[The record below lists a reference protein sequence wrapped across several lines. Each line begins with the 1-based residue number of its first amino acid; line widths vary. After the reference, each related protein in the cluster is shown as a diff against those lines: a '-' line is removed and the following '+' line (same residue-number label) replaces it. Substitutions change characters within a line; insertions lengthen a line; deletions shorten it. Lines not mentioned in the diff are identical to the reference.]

1 MNKYNFTPRVQKAI
15 SDSKDLAFAL
25 EADFVDLDHL
35 LIAILDSKQFTI
47 TNFFES
53 INLTIEDFKS
63 FILNQT
69 DKKLFEKKLDSTKEK
84 DFSRSYSKVFKL
96 AFSFAEELDHQY
108 IGIEHIFYILLIYED
123 SPAKDY
129 LKKLDVETKEP
140 IKRLKN
146 YFITGEWEPSKA
158 PKRLPVVP
166 DLRKEPSTTLESYAK
181 NYNELAISG
190 QFDKV
195 SCKDEELEKISEILC
210 RRNKNNPIL
219 IGLPGTGKT
228 SLVEGL
234 AQKIVNNSAT
244 DFLSNKTIYEIDLAG
259 MIAGTKYRGQFE
271 ERLKGLIEEAS
282 ANPNII
288 LFIDEIHTLVGAGAA
303 EGAMDAANI
312 LKPALSRGK
321 IRCIGA
327 TTPKEYNKS
336 ILKDAALE
344 RRFQEVKVDEPSQSE
359 TVKILEGVISQYED
373 FHHVKYR
380 KNTLKLAAELSTK
393 YIHDR
398 HLPDKAIDIIDQAGA
413 KVKMKNFVKPDMAFT
428 LEKQIEDLMVQED
441 LNPSEKQKYKTKQ
454 DKLIK
459 KYKDLLERWAEGYC
473 KKKFFVTVSDIYD
486 VISSRTGIPVNSLSK
501 KESEI
506 LLNLK
511 NNLAKHVFYQDEAIE
526 TVYKSIIRSRSGLN
540 KGQKPIGSFL
550 FLGKTGVGKT
560 HMAKSLAKN
569 YFGSEDNLIH
579 IDMSEYSEKVNVSK
593 LIGSS
598 PGYVGYE
605 DGGQL
610 TDKIKNRPYSVLL
623 FDEIEK
629 AHGDVTNVL
638 LQILDEGRL
647 TDSFGRVSNFSNC
660 IVIMTGNIGA
670 DLQDKASF
678 GFGQSTDSQNS
689 NKIIERAKETLSP
702 EFVNR
707 IDDIV
712 VFNNFSLEDI
722 EDILIKE
729 FNLLKQNVMS
739 DHSIDISLSKESIK
753 FLAKKAHNENMGAR
767 PIKKVIQKNI
777 ENIISEEILKGKK
790 GKIHLKIS
798 DFS

>member
-1 MNKYNFTPRVQKAI
+1 M
-15 SDSKDLAFAL
+15 
-25 EADFVDLDHL
+25 
-35 LIAILDSKQFTI
+35 
-47 TNFFES
+47 
-53 INLTIEDFKS
+53 
-63 FILNQT
+63 
-69 DKKLFEKKLDSTKEK
+69 
-84 DFSRSYSKVFKL
+84 
-96 AFSFAEELDHQY
+96 
-108 IGIEHIFYILLIYED
+108 
-123 SPAKDY
+123 
-129 LKKLDVETKEP
+129 
-140 IKRLKN
+140 
-146 YFITGEWEPSKA
+146 
-158 PKRLPVVP
+158 
-166 DLRKEPSTTLESYAK
+166 
-181 NYNELAISG
+181 
-190 QFDKV
+190 
-195 SCKDEELEKISEILC
+195 
-210 RRNKNNPIL
+210 

-234 AQKIVNNSAT
+234 TQKIVNNSAT

-271 ERLKGLIEEAS
+271 ERLKGLIEEVS

-359 TVKILEGVISQYED
+359 TVKILEGVIGQYED
-373 FHHVKYR
+373 FHHVQYR

-398 HLPDKAIDIIDQAGA
+398 QLPDKAIDIIDQAGA

-428 LEKQIEDLMVQED
+428 LEKQIEDLMVEED
-441 LNPSEKQKYKTKQ
+441 LNPNSKKNYKGKQ

-459 KYKDLLERWAEGYC
+459 KYKDLLEKWAEGYC
-473 KKKFFVTVSDIYD
+473 KKKFFVTVNDIYD
-486 VISSRTGIPVNSLSK
+486 VISSRTGIPINSLSK

-511 NNLAKHVFYQDEAIE
+511 SNLSNHVFYQDEAIE
-526 TVYKSIIRSRSGLN
+526 TVYKSIIRARSGLN
-540 KGQKPIGSFL
+540 EGNKPIGSFL

-560 HMAKSLAKN
+560 HMAKSLARN

-598 PGYVGYE
+598 PGYIGYE

-629 AHGDVTNVL
+629 AHGDVTNIL

-670 DLQDKASF
+670 DLQDKSAF
-678 GFGQSTDSQNS
+678 GFGQTSESQAS

-702 EFVNR
+702 EFINR

-722 EDILIKE
+722 EEILMKE
-729 FNLLKQNVMS
+729 FNLLKENVMS
-739 DHSIDISLSKESIK
+739 SHSIDISLNKEALK
-753 FLAKKAHNENMGAR
+753 FLSKKAHNENMGAR

-777 ENIISEEILKGKK
+777 ENIISEQILKGKK